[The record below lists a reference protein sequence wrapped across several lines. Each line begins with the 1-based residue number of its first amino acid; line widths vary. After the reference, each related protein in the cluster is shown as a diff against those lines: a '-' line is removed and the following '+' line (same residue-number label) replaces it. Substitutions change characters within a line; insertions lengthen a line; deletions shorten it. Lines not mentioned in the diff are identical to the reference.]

1 MKNYSFTS
9 EQISNMKHCIGFD
22 NSKVTGTKY
31 RKMKAYRNYYTT
43 SDSNEELDK
52 LVFQGL
58 MNKREHCGCGTNP
71 QVYFVTEEGFK
82 FLSKL
87 TGIEIKEMD

>member
-22 NSKVTGTKY
+22 KSKVTGTKY
-31 RKMKAYRNYYTT
+31 RKMEAYRNYYTT
-43 SDSNEELDK
+43 SDNNVELDK
-52 LVFQGL
+52 LVSQGL
-58 MNKREHCGCGTNP
+58 MKKRDHDGCGENP
-71 QVYFVTEEGFK
+71 KVYFVSEEGFE

-87 TGIEIKEMD
+87 TSIEIKEMD